1 MGIGRGEL
9 PVDGRAHRIAAL
21 FPGRHLRDQDGFGR
35 DTPVKTLAGQHRD
48 LDFNHV
54 QPTAM
59 FGSVMELQLASNAA
73 GLGWL
78 KDFIQDLRFVGVE
91 VVKHQPDRQ
100 CSWEIDIHQVAQTVG
115 DINFGAPVGDFNVP
129 PAGQGL
135 EEQKQVTSPFP
146 LVLIVV
152 AQRLAGS
159 SRDRLAHFT
168 DQLVRA
174 FIKAHHWIERVVGLL
189 VQVKHIFHPA
199 YKLRADRRDTE
210 PLLQPGLGRVF
221 FNTRLTVS
229 CDTLSTSPNSTSR
242 SANHCIV
249 QTLCPSG
256 GSLHAMAVSKAAW
269 CPSSF
274 GRPPG
279 RGCSFSAYSSP
290 PSTNRLRMRSTVART
305 TPTAWTISSSV
316 WPLSASRRICAR
328 FSLRADTLPLLV
340 LQVDQI
346 FLGGHTG
353 LLRLPRV
360 CPARTLLSLIFSA
373 LDY

>member
-135 EEQKQVTSPFP
+135 
-146 LVLIVV
+146 
-152 AQRLAGS
+152 
-159 SRDRLAHFT
+159 AHFT

-242 SANHCIV
+242 SANNCIV

-340 LQVDQI
+340 
-346 FLGGHTG
+346 
-353 LLRLPRV
+353 RSWR
-360 CPARTLLSLIFSA
+360 ALLSWSCKSIRYFLAGIRASFVYPEYA
-373 LDY
+373 LPERFCHLSSVR